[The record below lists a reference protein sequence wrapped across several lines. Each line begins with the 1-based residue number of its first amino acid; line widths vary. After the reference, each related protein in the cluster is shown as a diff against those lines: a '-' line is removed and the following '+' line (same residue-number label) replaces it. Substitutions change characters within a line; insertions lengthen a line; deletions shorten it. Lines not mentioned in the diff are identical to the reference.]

1 MKLYNELAEWWHLL
15 SSPDDYEEEAILYWN
30 IVSKYKKN
38 IQTALELGS
47 GGGNNAFHLK
57 KKCKI
62 TLSDLSPAM
71 IKVSQ
76 GLNPECEHYIG
87 DMRNINL
94 NQIFDLVFIHDAIMN
109 LTTEHD
115 LEQVFQVAK
124 KHLKPDGILFIAPDF
139 FKETFTPSTEH
150 GGHDDNDRSIRYL
163 EWTYD
168 DDPYDNIVKTEYVY
182 LIKNKDSVIK
192 CERDSVTEGLFS
204 KKTWET
210 LLIKAGFKVSFE
222 VIPHSELESNSYI
235 GIVAEVER

>member
-15 SSPDDYEEEAILYWN
+15 STPDDYKEEATLYWN
-30 IVSKYKKN
+30 IISKYKKD

-57 KKCKI
+57 QKCKI

-71 IKVSQ
+71 IKASQ
-76 GLNPECEHYIG
+76 TLNPECEHYIG

-94 NQIFDLVFIHDAIMN
+94 NQVFDLVFIHDAIML
-109 LTTEHD
+109 LTTEED

-139 FKETFTPSTEH
+139 FKETFTPSTDH
-150 GGHDDNDRSIRYL
+150 GGHDEDNRSIRYL

-168 DDPYDNIVKTEYVY
+168 DDPNDNIVKTEYVY
-182 LIKNKDSVIK
+182 LMKNKDGVIK
-192 CERDSVTEGLFS
+192 CEHDSATEGLFS
-204 KKTWET
+204 KKTWEA

-222 VIPHSELESNSYI
+222 VIPHSELEPNSYI
-235 GIVAEVER
+235 GIIAEVA